1 MDLVSVIIPVYQV
14 SDYVERCLQ
23 SVLSQTYSDIECV
36 IVDDATQDDS
46 IAKCERLIKEYNG
59 PIKFRILHHESNKG
73 LSAARNT
80 GTSAATGTY
89 LYYLDSDDY
98 ISPDC
103 IEKLIEPFMVDN
115 ALEMVQGNCLK
126 ICDEEE
132 IIVYKGA
139 SLHITNND
147 DVRRHY
153 LSPHHNIYISVWN
166 KLLKR
171 SFVEKN
177 NLYCKEGII
186 CEDHLWMFYLIKYL
200 RNVYLCDA
208 ITYYYPLRSGS
219 IVTSS
224 DKRTK
229 GNSFSVIFNE
239 ILENLSEGKERE
251 ELYAYVHLFCKRYLT
266 FVNDSPALKE
276 SADLY
281 KKNARKYGSWYVF
294 LVLILIISTRQ
305 KVAALKVLEWLNR
318 FRWKAYSIFC
328 CQRGRCLRLQ
338 G

>member
-14 SDYVERCLQ
+14 SDYVERCLN
-23 SVLSQTYSDIECV
+23 SVMSQTYSDIECI

-59 PIKFRILHHESNKG
+59 TIKFRILHHDKNIG

-80 GTSAATGTY
+80 GTKAATGDY

-103 IEKLIEPFMVDN
+103 IEKLIEPFKEDN

-126 ICDEEE
+126 IFDEEK
-132 IIVYKGA
+132 IILYKGA

-147 DVRRHY
+147 DIRKHY
-153 LSPHHNIYISVWN
+153 LTPHQNIYISVWN

-177 NLYCKEGII
+177 TLYCKEGII
-186 CEDHLWMFYLIKYL
+186 YEDHLWMFYLIKYL
-200 RNVYLCDA
+200 RDAYLCDI

-229 GNSFSVIFNE
+229 GNSFSKIFNE

-251 ELYAYVHLFCKRYLT
+251 ELYAYVHIFCKRYLT
-266 FVNDSPALKE
+266 FVKDVPALKE

-281 KKNARKYGSWYVF
+281 KKSARKYRSWYVF
-294 LVLILIISTRQ
+294 LVLNLITSIRQ
-305 KVAALKVLEWLNR
+305 RTAALKVIGWLNR
-318 FRWKAYSIFC
+318 FRWKAYSLFC
-328 CQRGRCLRLQ
+328 FQRGEYLHLL